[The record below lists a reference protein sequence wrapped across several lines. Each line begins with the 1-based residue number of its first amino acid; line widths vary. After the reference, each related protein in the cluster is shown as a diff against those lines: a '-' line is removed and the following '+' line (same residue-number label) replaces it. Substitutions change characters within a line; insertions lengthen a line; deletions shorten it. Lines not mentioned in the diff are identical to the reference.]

1 MSEEESFYMII
12 RDFIVGKE
20 PSLKTHVDIGA
31 NAAVTIPNPLH
42 FFVGKEPNLDMHV
55 NIEDISSN

>member
-1 MSEEESFYMII
+1 MII